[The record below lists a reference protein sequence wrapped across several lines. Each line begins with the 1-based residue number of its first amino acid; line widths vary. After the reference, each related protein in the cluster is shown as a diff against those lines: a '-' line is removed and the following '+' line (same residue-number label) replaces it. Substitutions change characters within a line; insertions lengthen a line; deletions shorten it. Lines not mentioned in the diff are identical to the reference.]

1 MIRTTEHSLKYITDY
16 KKQKIDIL
24 FDEYQRVVNCY
35 INVFWNQTSW
45 KSKATAEEY
54 KLVDSWLMG
63 KVAKCAYVQA
73 IQIIRSTKDKQRK
86 LVYKQYK
93 RVYSKA
99 KRKNKNW
106 DIVNQTFTVWSKDKT
121 FRDRTKI
128 PFFSGDSIE
137 LNSDLCKIYQDVSIS
152 HFDMVVRLGSI
163 WGNRLSLE
171 LPIRKHKHF
180 NQLLESGFNI
190 KSSLRL
196 SRKNNKYSIN
206 LYLSKETEQVK
217 DEGDIIGIDVGIKKL
232 MTVSNN
238 TFIGTDIE
246 SIIKKYKR
254 RKQNSKNSKKTL
266 KQIKDYIGYSVNQ
279 LNIENIQCVV
289 MEDLKSSNMLVKS
302 RTSKEFRKTLS
313 KWNQNLLVERIRNK
327 CELNRVR
334 LHFILPHYTSQ
345 RCSQCGEIHKESRKG
360 ELYQCIN
367 CGYKID
373 ADYNASLNIVNK
385 FLNKESV
392 VPFDTKT
399 SIPIFS

>member
-16 KKQKIDIL
+16 KKQKLDIL
-24 FDEYQRVVNCY
+24 FDEYQRVVNQY

-45 KSKATAEEY
+45 KSKATADEY

-63 KVAKCAYVQA
+63 KVMKCAYAQA
-73 IQIIRSTKDKQRK
+73 IQMIRSTKDKQKK

-180 NQLLESGFNI
+180 NQLFASGFGV
-190 KSSLRL
+190 KTSLRL

-206 LYLSKETEQVK
+206 LYMSKDFEQVK
-217 DEGDIIGIDVGIKKL
+217 DEGNIIGIDVGIKKL
-232 MTVSNN
+232 MSVSDG

-246 SIIKKYKR
+246 SIIRKYKR

-266 KQIKDYIGYSVNQ
+266 KQIKDYIGHSVNQ
-279 LNIENIQCVV
+279 LNFTDTQCIV
-289 MEDLKSSNMLVKS
+289 MEELKPSNMLVKGKS
-302 RTSKEFRKTLS
+302 SKEFRKILS
-313 KWNQNLLVERIRNK
+313 KWNQNLLVERIQNK
-327 CELNRVR
+327 CELNRVE
-334 LHFILPHYTSQ
+334 LQFVLPHHTSQ
-345 RCSQCGEIHKESRKG
+345 QCSQCGEIHKESRKG
-360 ELYQCIN
+360 ELYQCVV
-367 CGYKID
+367 CGYTID

-385 FLNKESV
+385 FLNKEFT
-392 VPFDTKT
+392 VPSNTKT
-399 SIPIFS
+399 TIPRFS

>member
-16 KKQKIDIL
+16 KKQKLDIL
-24 FDEYQRVVNCY
+24 FEEYQRVVNCY

-45 KSKATAEEY
+45 KSKATSDEY

-63 KVAKCAYVQA
+63 KVMKCAYTQA
-73 IQIIRSTKDKQRK
+73 IQIIRSTKDKQKK

-93 RVYSKA
+93 RVYSKV
-99 KRKNKNW
+99 KNKNKNW
-106 DIVNQTFTVWSKDKT
+106 DIVNQTFTEWSKGKT

-137 LNSDLCKIYQDVSIS
+137 LNSDLCKIYQDVSIY

-171 LPIRKHKHF
+171 LPIRKHRHF
-180 NQLLESGFNI
+180 NQLLQSGFNV

-206 LYLSKETEQVK
+206 LYLSKEFEECK
-217 DEGDIIGIDVGIKKL
+217 DEGDIIGIDVGVKKL

-238 TFIGTDIE
+238 TFIGTEIE

-254 RKQNSKNSKKTL
+254 RKQNSKNSKKIL
-266 KQIKDYIGYSVNQ
+266 KQIKDYIGSSVNQ
-279 LNIENIQCVV
+279 LDFENTQCIV
-289 MEDLKSSNMLVKS
+289 MEDIKSSNMLIKG
-302 RTSKEFRKTLS
+302 RTNKEFRKTLS
-313 KWNQNLLVERIRNK
+313 KWNHNLLVGRIRNK
-327 CELNRVR
+327 CELNRVELR
-334 LHFILPHYTSQ
+334 FISPHYTSQ
-345 RCSQCGEIHKESRKG
+345 QCSQCGEIHKESRKC
-360 ELYQCIN
+360 ELYQCVS
-367 CGYKID
+367 CGYEID

-385 FLNKESV
+385 FLNKEFA
-392 VPFDTKT
+392 VPNNTKT

>member
-1 MIRTTEHSLKYITDY
+1 M
-16 KKQKIDIL
+16 
-24 FDEYQRVVNCY
+24 FDEYQSVVNQY
-35 INVFWNQTSW
+35 INVFWNKTTW

-63 KVAKCAYVQA
+63 KVMKCAYAQA
-73 IQIIRSTKDKQRK
+73 IQMIRSTKDKQKK

-93 RVYSKA
+93 KVYSKA

-106 DIVNQTFTVWSKDKT
+106 NIVNQTFTVWSKDKT

-137 LNSDLCKIYQDVSIS
+137 LNSDLCKIYQYVSIS

-180 NQLLESGFNI
+180 NQLCESGFDI
-190 KSSLRL
+190 KTSLRL
-196 SRKNNKYSIN
+196 SRKNKKYSIN
-206 LYLSKETEQVK
+206 LYLSKEIEEVK

-232 MTVSNN
+232 MSVSNN
-238 TFIGTDIE
+238 TFIGTEIE

-279 LNIENIQCVV
+279 LNFTNIQCIVI
-289 MEDLKSSNMLVKS
+289 EDLNTSNMLVKGKS
-302 RTSKEFRKTLS
+302 SKEFRKILS
-313 KWNQNLLVERIRNK
+313 KWNQNLLVKRIRNK
-327 CELNRVR
+327 CELNRVG
-334 LHFILPHYTSQ
+334 LQFILPHYTSQ
-345 RCSQCGEIHKESRKG
+345 QCSHCGEIHKESRKS
-360 ELYQCIN
+360 ELYQCVS
-367 CGYKID
+367 CGYEID

-385 FLNKESV
+385 FLNKEFT
-392 VPFDTKT
+392 VPSNTKT
-399 SIPIFS
+399 SIPRFS

>member
-16 KKQKIDIL
+16 KKQKLDIL
-24 FDEYQRVVNCY
+24 FDEYQRVVNQY

-45 KSKATAEEY
+45 KSKATADEY

-63 KVAKCAYVQA
+63 KVMKCAYAQA
-73 IQIIRSTKDKQRK
+73 IQMIRSTKDKQKK

-152 HFDMVVRLGSI
+152 HFDMIVRLGSI

-180 NQLLESGFNI
+180 NQLCESGFGV
-190 KSSLRL
+190 KTSLRL
-196 SRKNNKYSIN
+196 SRKNHKYSIN
-206 LYLSKETEQVK
+206 LYFSKELEQVK

-232 MTVSNN
+232 MSVSNG

-246 SIIKKYKR
+246 AIIKKYKR

-279 LNIENIQCVV
+279 LNFTDTQCIV
-289 MEDLKSSNMLVKS
+289 MEDLKPSNMLIKGKS
-302 RTSKEFRKTLS
+302 SKEFRKTLS
-313 KWNQNLLVERIRNK
+313 KWNQNLLVERIKNK
-327 CELNRVR
+327 CELNRVK
-334 LHFILPHYTSQ
+334 LQFVLPHYTSQ
-345 RCSQCGEIHKESRKG
+345 QCSHCLAINKESRKS
-360 ELYQCIN
+360 ELYQCVS
-367 CGYKID
+367 CGFEID

-385 FLNKESV
+385 FLNKEFT
-392 VPFDTKT
+392 VPSNTKT
-399 SIPIFS
+399 TIPRFS